1 MSVDT
6 GNESVLQLSKCCGLT
21 APNGVTVPLKS
32 IEVEVNIKGYLAEV
46 VTKLQY
52 TNAEENPI
60 EALFTFPVDDG
71 SAVYQFEAD
80 IDGRHIVAEVQER
93 EQAILTYKDAVDN
106 GKTAMLLKED
116 TKSSDTFQCTLGN
129 LPPGKDAV
137 LKMSFVNEL
146 PQEADGKL
154 RFTLPTVLNPRYS
167 PDAGGSVA
175 AEGATYV
182 PPCAVPYKFKL
193 MASVEGY
200 HKIKAVTS
208 DKLSLKVEMEREEKL
223 AKVSVGEE
231 FKFDHDLTL
240 YIEYSEPFQPQVVL
254 ENGDPDRE
262 GLLKEDLLMVSF
274 HPDLKQVS
282 MSNSGEYI
290 FIIDRSG
297 SMNGDRIK
305 NAKEALLLFL
315 KSLPPSCHFN
325 VVSFGSEFS
334 CLFDGS
340 EPYTEK
346 SLKKALKLQKAME
359 ADMGGTEMYK
369 PLEHVLKAKVKNQP
383 RNVFLLTDGDVGNS
397 AQVISLIKSHCST
410 TRVFALGIGDGV
422 STSLVKAVVRAG
434 NGLAEFIADDARI
447 QPKVVSLLKCAM
459 QPAVTNLEVTW
470 NLPPAV
476 SLVSIPTEVPA
487 MLTVGQRLTFFALLK
502 GTVYAPSTLTLK
514 GLQNNDPII
523 LTLTFTLSDD
533 EKVSKSAPVHRLA
546 TKVQIKQLQDA
557 EAALQQEIETDWQLQ
572 SDKTN
577 QVKDLRKQIVDVS
590 RHGNIISKFT
600 SFVAVDT
607 EGEKVQGKLEQRS
620 CPIPTV
626 SEEFVK
632 GFNESMGQ
640 SALCDSGIMLCGGAL
655 RAMKLR
661 SASPLMG
668 GPPVAMAMC
677 SAPRMMSKQK
687 KSSSPLKGLG
697 CGLLKRSKK
706 QASSSAPMEDSD
718 ESLDAVMADETS
730 SNSKVAVGSDQ
741 MMLEVITLQELAG
754 NWTVSSRLTGFL
766 KISNEQL
773 KSKEIVADGTVLVTL
788 AVIAWLRKHYG
799 HRQDEWEMIE
809 TKAVMW
815 LGQQGLQR
823 PVEELIKLVTE
834 KMLTA

>member
-1 MSVDT
+1 M
-6 GNESVLQLSKCCGLT
+6 
-21 APNGVTVPLKS
+21 
-32 IEVEVNIKGYLAEV
+32 
-46 VTKLQY
+46 
-52 TNAEENPI
+52 
-60 EALFTFPVDDG
+60 
-71 SAVYQFEAD
+71 
-80 IDGRHIVAEVQER
+80 
-93 EQAILTYKDAVDN
+93 
-106 GKTAMLLKED
+106 TAMLLKED
-116 TKSSDTFQCTLGN
+116 TTSSDTFQCTLGN

-137 LKMSFVNEL
+137 LKMSLVNEL

-175 AEGATYV
+175 AEGSTYV
-182 PPCAVPYKFKL
+182 QPCAMPYKFKL

-223 AKVSVGEE
+223 AKVSLGEE

-240 YIEYSEPFQPQVVL
+240 YIEYSEPFQPQVVF
-254 ENGDPDRE
+254 ENGDKDSE

-334 CLFDGS
+334 CLFDRS

-346 SLKKALKLQKAME
+346 SLKKALILQKTME

-369 PLEHVLKAKVKNQP
+369 PLEHVLKAKVKKQP

-397 AQVISLIKSHCST
+397 EHGISLIKSHCST
-410 TRVFALGIGDGV
+410 TRVFALGIGEGL
-422 STSLVKAVVRAG
+422 STSLVKGVVRAG

-470 NLPPAV
+470 DLPPGV
-476 SLVSIPTEVPA
+476 SLVSIPTELPA

-502 GTVYAPSTLTLK
+502 GVEMNTVYAPSTLSLK
-514 GLQNNDPII
+514 GLQNNNPITF
-523 LTLTFTLSDD
+523 TLTFTLSDD
-533 EKVSKSAPVHRLA
+533 KKVSKSAPVNCLA

-557 EAALQQEIETDWQLQ
+557 EAAVQEEIETDCQLQ
-572 SDKTN
+572 SDNTN
-577 QVKDLRKQIVDVS
+577 QINYLCILRLRRQIVDVS

-607 EGEKVQGKLEQRS
+607 EGEKVQGKLEPRS

-632 GFNESMGQ
+632 GFNESQ
-640 SALCDSGIMLCGGAL
+640 SAEYGSGGTL
-655 RAMKLR
+655 
-661 SASPLMG
+661 
-668 GPPVAMAMC
+668 VATAMC
-677 SAPRMMSKQK
+677 SAATLMAIESDLKLRCSLIDYLRNTSKQK
-687 KSSSPLKGLG
+687 KSSSLLKRLG

-706 QASSSAPMEDSD
+706 QASSSAPMDFSD
-718 ESLDAVMADETS
+718 KSLDAVMADKTS
-730 SNSKVAVGSDQ
+730 SNSDVAVGSDQ

-773 KSKEIVADGTVLVTL
+773 KSKEIIADGTVLLTL

-799 HRQDEWEMIE
+799 HRQDEWEIIE

-823 PVEELIKLVTE
+823 PVEELITLVTE

>member
-1 MSVDT
+1 MRYLRKLQLINKMSVDT
-6 GNESVLQLSKCCGLT
+6 GKESVPKLSKCCGLT

-32 IEVEVNIKGYLAEV
+32 IEVEVHVKGYLAEV

-52 TNAEENPI
+52 TNTEENPI

-80 IDGRHIVAEVQER
+80 IDGRHIVAEIQER
-93 EQAILTYKDAVDN
+93 EQAILTYKDSVDK

-137 LKMSFVNEL
+137 LKVSFVNEL

-154 RFTLPTVLNPRYS
+154 RFTLPTVLNPRYA
-167 PDAGGSVA
+167 PDAGGSIT
-175 AEGATYV
+175 AEGATYI
-182 PPCAVPYKFKL
+182 PPCAVPYKFKF

-223 AKVSVGEE
+223 AKVLLGEE

-254 ENGDPDRE
+254 ENGDPGRE

-297 SMNGDRIK
+297 SMSGDRIK

-315 KSLPPSCHFN
+315 KSLPQSCHFN
-325 VVSFGSEFS
+325 VVSFGSQFS
-334 CLFDGS
+334 CLFKGS
-340 EPYTEK
+340 EPYSEK
-346 SLKKALKLQKAME
+346 SLKEALLLQKAME
-359 ADMGGTEMYK
+359 ADMVGTRMYE
-369 PLEHVLKAKVKNQP
+369 PLEHVLKANVKNQP

-397 AQVISLIKSHCST
+397 AAVISLIKSHCSI
-410 TRVFALGIGDGV
+410 TRVFALGIGAGV
-422 STSLVKAVVRAG
+422 STSLVKGVVRAG
-434 NGLAEFIADDARI
+434 NGVAEFISDDARI
-447 QPKVVSLLKCAM
+447 QPKIVSLLKCAM

-470 NLPPAV
+470 DLPMGV
-476 SLVSIPTEVPA
+476 SLVSIPTELPA
-487 MLTVGQRLTFFALLK
+487 MLTVSQRLTFFALLK
-502 GTVYAPSTLTLK
+502 GVDMNTVYAPSTLTLK
-514 GLQNNDPII
+514 GLQNNDPITF
-523 LTLTFTLSDD
+523 TLTFTLCDD

-546 TKVQIKQLQDA
+546 TKVQIKQLQDV
-557 EAALQQEIETDWQLQ
+557 EAAVQREIETGWQLQ
-572 SDKTN
+572 SDKTDK
-577 QVKDLRKQIVDVS
+577 VKDLRKQIVDVS
-590 RHGNIISKFT
+590 RHGNIVSKFT

-607 EGEKVQGKLEQRS
+607 EGEKVQGKLERRS

-626 SEEFVK
+626 SEEFIK
-632 GFNESMGQ
+632 GFNKSMGQ
-640 SALCDSGIMLCGGAL
+640 SPYAICDS
-655 RAMKLR
+655 AMPKR
-661 SASPLMG
+661 SAHTMMTMDQSPYASASCDKKSMG
-668 GPPVAMAMC
+668 DVYASCDKKAMPKR
-677 SAPRMMSKQK
+677 SAHRMMIP
-687 KSSSPLKGLG
+687 SPAREDYENEMEKLK
-697 CGLLKRSKK
+697 
-706 QASSSAPMEDSD
+706 
-718 ESLDAVMADETS
+718 AVS
-730 SNSKVAVGSDQ
+730 VGSDQ

-754 NWTVSSRLTGFL
+754 NWTVSSRLTWFL

-773 KSKEIVADGTVLVTL
+773 KSKEIVADDTVLVTL
-788 AVIAWLRKHYG
+788 VVIAWLRKHYG
-799 HRQDEWEMIE
+799 HRQDEWEIIE
-809 TKAVMW
+809 TKAVKW

-823 PVEELIKLVTE
+823 PVEELITLVTAN
-834 KMLTA
+834 MLTA